1 MIINGFYM
9 IISTNL
15 KRGPGPRVSGG
26 IIPKTQVLALIKEHI
41 LSNISGC
48 FILLRKQITTLLYM
62 DQSYLSHLQV
72 GLQPAYEVLK

>member
-1 MIINGFYM
+1 M

-15 KRGPGPRVSGG
+15 KRGPGPQVRESVEVLFS
-26 IIPKTQVLALIKEHI
+26 KTQVLALIKEHI
-41 LSNISGC
+41 FSNISWC
-48 FILLRKQITTLLYM
+48 FILLRKQIITLLYM